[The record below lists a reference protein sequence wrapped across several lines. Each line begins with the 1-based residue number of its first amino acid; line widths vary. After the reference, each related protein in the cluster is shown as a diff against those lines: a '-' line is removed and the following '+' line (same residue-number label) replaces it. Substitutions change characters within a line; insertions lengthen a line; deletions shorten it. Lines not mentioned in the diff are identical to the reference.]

1 MGARDPRW
9 GAGRGRGGRMDRP
22 PGWAESLFAGRS
34 RADKEADQD
43 AQMLAMIVGGAL
55 GLAVALALNAL
66 FTAVGL
72 QFGWWAVPV
81 FVPLFGWLFCCAA
94 CNRVLRPVEL
104 DGLRWRER
112 LCGAGA
118 LAVVLWLVWPLWAGP
133 VAGAWKRGHGGFLDG
148 GIAGPG
154 PRYPLG
160 AILAASPVAMGLVT
174 FLVLAL
180 GMVLAPRINRR
191 EPIYP
196 APPGGPEPLRSPLL
210 APRPPSPRRPSPP
223 RQPSPSPQPSV
234 PRWPNPSGWR

>member
-1 MGARDPRW
+1 
-9 GAGRGRGGRMDRP
+9 MDRP

-34 RADKEADQD
+34 RAEKEADQD
-43 AQMLAMIVGGAL
+43 AQMLVMLVGGAVI
-55 GLAVALALNAL
+55 LALALALNAL
-66 FTAVGL
+66 FSAVGL

-81 FVPLFGWLFCCAA
+81 FLPLFGWLFCCAA

-104 DGLRWRER
+104 DELRWRDR

-118 LAVVLWLVWPLWAGP
+118 LAVVLWLGWPLWAGP
-133 VAGAWKRGHGGFLDG
+133 VAEAWKRGHGGFLNG

-160 AILAASPVAMGLVT
+160 AILGASPVAMGMVT

-180 GMVLAPRINRR
+180 AMVLAPRINRR
-191 EPIYP
+191 EPKKP

-210 APRPPSPRRPSPP
+210 APRQPSPP
-223 RQPSPSPQPSV
+223 RQPSQPSAS
-234 PRWPNPSGWR
+234 RWPNPPRWP

>member
-1 MGARDPRW
+1 
-9 GAGRGRGGRMDRP
+9 MDRP

-34 RADKEADQD
+34 RAEKEADQD
-43 AQMLAMIVGGAL
+43 AQMLVMIVGGAVIL
-55 GLAVALALNAL
+55 ALALNAL

-72 QFGWWAVPV
+72 QFGWWAAPV
-81 FVPLFGWLFCCAA
+81 FLPLFGWLLCCAA

-104 DGLRWRER
+104 DELRWRDR

-133 VAGAWKRGHGGFLDG
+133 VAEAWKRGHGGFLNG

-160 AILAASPVAMGLVT
+160 AILGASPVAMGLVT

-180 GMVLAPRINRR
+180 AMLLAPRINRR
-191 EPIYP
+191 EPKNP
-196 APPGGPEPLRSPLL
+196 APPGGPQPLRSPLL
-210 APRPPSPRRPSPP
+210 APRQPSPP
-223 RQPSPSPQPSV
+223 RQPSV
-234 PRWPNPSGWR
+234 PRWPNPPRWP

>member
-1 MGARDPRW
+1 
-9 GAGRGRGGRMDRP
+9 MDRP

-34 RADKEADQD
+34 RAEKEADQD
-43 AQMLAMIVGGAL
+43 AQMLVMIVGGAVI
-55 GLAVALALNAL
+55 LAVALTLNAL

-72 QFGWWAVPV
+72 QFGWWTAPV

-94 CNRVLRPVEL
+94 CNGVLRPVEL
-104 DGLRWRER
+104 DELRWRDR
-112 LCGAGA
+112 LYAAGA

-133 VAGAWKRGHGGFLDG
+133 VAEAWKRGHGGFLNS

-160 AILAASPVAMGLVT
+160 AILGASPVAMGMVT

-180 GMVLAPRINRR
+180 AMVLAPRINRR
-191 EPIYP
+191 EPKNP

-210 APRPPSPRRPSPP
+210 APRQPSPP
-223 RQPSPSPQPSV
+223 RQPGQPSA
-234 PRWPNPSGWR
+234 PRWPNPPRWP